1 MKRRESAYKK
11 KGKEDILLE
20 EILAE
25 MANVIA
31 CVLIIEIIIRLVFT
45 FVTCSI
51 DKFIELILNNFFR
64 YSIHK
69 LIMSSAEAL
78 ADEFERGESE
88 VSLGGGGKRSKAEQA
103 EHKHPHPEGDTRRIG
118 IFF

>member
-1 MKRRESAYKK
+1 
-11 KGKEDILLE
+11 
-20 EILAE
+20 
-25 MANVIA
+25 
-31 CVLIIEIIIRLVFT
+31 
-45 FVTCSI
+45 
-51 DKFIELILNNFFR
+51 
-64 YSIHK
+64 
-69 LIMSSAEAL
+69 MSSAEAL